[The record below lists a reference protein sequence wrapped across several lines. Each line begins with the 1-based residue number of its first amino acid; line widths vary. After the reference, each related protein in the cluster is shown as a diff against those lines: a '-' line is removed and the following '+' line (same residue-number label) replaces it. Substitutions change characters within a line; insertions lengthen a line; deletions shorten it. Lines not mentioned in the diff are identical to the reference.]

1 MNRTWR
7 RILLWLLAAV
17 GVFVGAWALFA
28 PRAFYET
35 FPFAALFGPWVAGDG
50 PFNEHL
56 IRDVGALY
64 LALAAASVVAAL
76 MRRADA
82 SVAVGVAWLVFS
94 VPHLVYH
101 LGHLGHLEPIDAIG
115 QPISLALSLVLS
127 VPLCLPPRREPET
140 SARFAPGPAD
150 RSADRPADRSAGRPA
165 EPPANP
171 PAEPEENNA

>member
-1 MNRTWR
+1 VNTIWR
-7 RILLWLLAAV
+7 RVLLWLLAAI
-17 GVFVGAWALFA
+17 GAFVGGWALFA
-28 PRAFYET
+28 PAGFYDA
-35 FPFAALFGPWVAGDG
+35 FPFPAVFGPWVSGDG

-101 LGHLGHLEPIDAIG
+101 LGHLDHLAPIDAIG
-115 QPISLALSLVLS
+115 QPISLAASLVLS
-127 VPLCLPPRREPET
+127 LPLCVPPRRAREASASPSIPERKEP
-140 SARFAPGPAD
+140 AA
-150 RSADRPADRSAGRPA
+150 
-165 EPPANP
+165 
-171 PAEPEENNA
+171 